1 MIYNHLDTEPRP
13 DPEKWFMV
21 IGMIIVLLVLIIIT
35 LLTDE
40 GWILGID
47 FFLMAVVF
55 FGLVGKIKN

>member
-1 MIYNHLDTEPRP
+1 MIYNHMEQH

-21 IGMIIVLLVLIIIT
+21 IGMIVVLLVLIIIT

-55 FGLVGKIKN
+55 FGLVGKLKN

>member
-1 MIYNHLDTEPRP
+1 MIYDHMEQY

-47 FFLMAVVF
+47 YFLMVVVF